1 MYCKPLFD
9 FHTYLGDCISAN
21 RLARKQGFHFC
32 TCSGIGHLEEM
43 VAALRQY
50 KAFACV
56 SDVTEDALVQRG
68 GAWFKRRVFTVF
80 LILRYDTR
88 SMDAYREAMGVCR
101 ELQRQLHT
109 RFLYDE
115 QELRNRLAYIDVS
128 EIRSRE
134 LGGQFLTAA
143 TGLYFMLAMDEPA
156 DLRYDSE
163 EWDAGFSIT

>member
-1 MYCKPLFD
+1 MNCKPLFD
-9 FHTYLGDCISAN
+9 FHSYLAACIDAN
-21 RLARKQGFHFC
+21 RLAQQHGFHFC

-43 VAALRQY
+43 VAGLRQY

-80 LILRYDTR
+80 LVRRYDTR
-88 SMDAYREAMGVCR
+88 FMTAYRDAMGVCR

-109 RFLYDE
+109 RFLRDE

-134 LGGQFLTAA
+134 LGGQFLNAA

-163 EWDAGFSIT
+163 EWTTGFSIT